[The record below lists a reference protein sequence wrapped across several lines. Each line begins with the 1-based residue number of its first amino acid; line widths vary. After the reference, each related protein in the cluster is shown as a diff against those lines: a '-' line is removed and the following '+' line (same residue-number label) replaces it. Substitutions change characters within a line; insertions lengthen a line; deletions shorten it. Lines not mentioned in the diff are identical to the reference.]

1 MIETRSEHIRWHDID
16 ALMQQ
21 GLAATFPAAVLLVR
35 QKGKTL
41 FHRAYGWIDPEQQQ
55 IPVRETTLFDLASL
69 TKLFT
74 AAAFMTL
81 VGTGQT
87 SLEMPV
93 SHIIPEF
100 GGIRPL
106 QQAIDPHTKTPL
118 PIDPKSVG
126 KKINANEVTFWHL
139 LTHTSGLA
147 AWEDLCRR
155 DKSADI
161 PPMPQRVP
169 LAMRRHRLEAF
180 LHSPR
185 FVSPPGEH
193 FLYSDLGFILLGEA
207 IEGLA
212 DSSLPEY
219 LSRAIV
225 RPLGIESM
233 TYTPLGHGIP
243 HNQIAPTEF
252 CPWRER
258 RIWGEVHDENAS
270 CLGGVAGHAGLFAT
284 AEEIAVFGQCF
295 LAGECP
301 ILSSDLI
308 KMMIREQVWEGDE
321 RRGLGWKLQTP
332 DNSPVG
338 RALGPRSFGHTGFT
352 GTSLWIDPDRELIVV
367 LLTNRVYYGREGEAI
382 TRFRIRLHDAV
393 VAVVDHFPEAVQ

>member
-1 MIETRSEHIRWHDID
+1 
-16 ALMQQ
+16 MQQ

>member
-1 MIETRSEHIRWHDID
+1 MIETRSEHIRWHDTD

-41 FHRAYGWIDPEQQQ
+41 FHRAYGWIDPERKQW
-55 IPVRETTLFDLASL
+55 PVELSTLFDLASL

-74 AAAFMTL
+74 ATAFMTL
-81 VGTGQT
+81 VDAGKVA
-87 SLEMPV
+87 LETPV
-93 SHIIPEF
+93 TKVIPEF
-100 GGIRPL
+100 GGIHPI
-106 QQAIDPHTKTPL
+106 QPGIDPHTKALL
-118 PIDPKSVG
+118 PPDPEFED
-126 KKINANEVTFWHL
+126 KIVSANEVTFWHL

-161 PPMPQRVP
+161 PPIPQRVP

-185 FVSPPGEH
+185 FVSLPGEH

-207 IEGLA
+207 IERLT
-212 DSSLPEY
+212 DCSLPEY

-243 HNQIAPTEF
+243 RNRIAPTEF

-270 CLGGVAGHAGLFAT
+270 CLGGVAGHAGLFAA

-301 ILSSDLI
+301 ILSSDLV

-367 LLTNRVYYGREGEAI
+367 LLTNRVYYGRDGEAI